1 MDHVHGKDKEAAAQ
15 EDHGRTK
22 IVDIRTKTGLIIQK
36 DGKYLVACEIGT
48 RKLVWRDSPWDA
60 WLTRKRE
67 NAKMVATATG
77 GELMLFNP
85 VAGQIRRYL
94 ED

>member
-1 MDHVHGKDKEAAAQ
+1 M
-15 EDHGRTK
+15 
-22 IVDIRTKTGLIIQK
+22 DIRTKTGLIVEK
-36 DGKYLVACEIGT
+36 DGEYLVACQIGT
-48 RKLVWRDSPWDA
+48 RVLVWRDSPWDA
-60 WLTRKRE
+60 WITRNREDAKR
-67 NAKMVATATG
+67 VATVTG